1 MCLIQS
7 SLGWMMIFGI
17 LGSTLALLGVVFY
30 PFSLSRSKVV
40 CAKFLEN
47 RTLFKDFTVVY
58 FDCFRTREYP
68 LWILFFGLPFIAMMV
83 LLDDYDYA

>member
-1 MCLIQS
+1 
-7 SLGWMMIFGI
+7 MIFGI

-30 PFSLSRSKVV
+30 PFSWSRSRVV
-40 CAKFLEN
+40 LTKFLEN

-83 LLDDYDYA
+83 LLDDCA